1 VVLAVDVDWWQVR
14 KERHLA
20 LAVVWKEAPKKEAK
34 RRGPLGRLI
43 SSELSA

>member
-1 VVLAVDVDWWQVR
+1 MVLAVDVDWWQVK
-14 KERHLA
+14 KERHPT

-34 RRGPLGRLI
+34 WREPLGQLI